1 MPDNH
6 IAVLRQMIE
15 KGLIDIPLPKNPT
28 KLYAPMQYIL
38 ALGGKR
44 IRPILTLLGAELF
57 GADAKLALPQA
68 LAVEVFHNF
77 TLVHD
82 DIMDR
87 ADVRR
92 NTPTV
97 HKKWDDNV
105 AILSGD
111 GMMVLAYQLLAE
123 TKPEHLPT
131 LFKIFSATALEVC
144 EGQQYDMD
152 LAHAEEVFMP
162 QYIEMIRL
170 KTAVLLT
177 AAMQIGAKV
186 AGANQADL
194 DQIKVFTENIGLAF
208 QIRDD
213 YLDAF
218 GSQADFGK
226 KIGGDII
233 EGKRTWLTVRA
244 LEKANS
250 IQHKALL
257 DAYADSDFDRRVKT
271 VLELYKALNIEQ
283 DAQVAIEAL
292 SSTAMNGLAQIDGKE
307 NIKQELKA
315 LVLYLMG
322 RTK

>member
-57 GADAKLALPQA
+57 GAEAKLALPQA

-123 TKPEHLPT
+123 TNSEHLPT

-152 LAHAEEVFMP
+152 LAHADEVFMP

-186 AGANQADL
+186 AGANQVDL
-194 DQIKVFTENIGLAF
+194 DQIKVFAENIGLAF

-250 IQHKALL
+250 TQHKALL

-283 DAQVAIEAL
+283 DAHIAIEAL

-315 LVLYLMG
+315 LVQYLMG

>member
-57 GADAKLALPQA
+57 GAEAKLALPQA

-111 GMMVLAYQLLAE
+111 GMMVLAYQLLADA
-123 TKPEHLPT
+123 KPEHLPT

-186 AGANQADL
+186 AGANKADL

-250 IQHKALL
+250 AQHKALL
-257 DAYADSDFDRRVKT
+257 DAYADSDLDKRVKT
-271 VLELYKALNIEQ
+271 VLELYKALNVEQ

-292 SSTAMNGLAQIDGKE
+292 SSTAMNGLEQVDGNESVKG
-307 NIKQELKA
+307 ELET
-315 LVLYLMG
+315 LVHYLMG